1 MLRPH
6 PEAPARPNSACEPP
20 QARGGSPRRDIGGP
34 KAHRYTRRVFDIGVP
49 ELAVIAIVAL
59 VVLGPERLPEVMK
72 QAGKWY
78 RQAMNL
84 RAELMSQVADAQ
96 RTFREEMEAV
106 ERATSVNLDEVQA
119 DPALP
124 PPLLRQVPTYRRQPD
139 KAHEAGPF
147 GLPAWYRDM
156 SPDVDMPA
164 LAVHAGAP
172 LVLRRTV
179 GDPLLGNAYVT
190 STRSLIAPVHPFDD
204 PHDLA
209 KPTPRSEPTA
219 HQRRTADR
227 AKPSAPVS
235 PEVSI
240 AGVQVLDERAMREGT
255 VVTLFEAGI
264 HSKESAASAL
274 EISVG
279 QFERLLLAREVASE
293 VTVA

>member
-1 MLRPH
+1 M
-6 PEAPARPNSACEPP
+6 
-20 QARGGSPRRDIGGP
+20 
-34 KAHRYTRRVFDIGVP
+34 FDIGVP

-156 SPDVDMPA
+156 SPDVDVPA
-164 LAVHAGAP
+164 LAIHVGAP
-172 LVLRRTV
+172 LVLRRTI

-209 KPTPRSEPTA
+209 KQTPRSEPTA

-227 AKPSAPVS
+227 DKRSAPVL
-235 PEVSI
+235 PEVSV
-240 AGVQVLDERAMREGT
+240 AGVHVLDERAMREGT